1 MALAV
6 AVAKADH
13 LHQVLIVH
21 SSPAFSAEIGTW
33 KSCMLFHSKT
43 ILGV

>member
-6 AVAKADH
+6 AVAEADH

-21 SSPAFSAEIGTW
+21 SSPAFSAATRDMEELYAI
-33 KSCMLFHSKT
+33 SL
-43 ILGV
+43 